1 VSGDKTASKILAPDT
16 QHNDIQHTD
25 TQHYG
30 LIYDN
35 QHIRY
40 GITTVYHYAE
50 CRVLFVVKL
59 NVVMLSVFTLSVIML
74 SVFTLSIVMPSVVML
89 SIFMLS
95 VVMLNVFTL
104 SVGTKILA
112 APFLAPKRL
121 LLHSNSYL
129 PSYFHSELG
138 LL

>member
-1 VSGDKTASKILAPDT
+1 
-16 QHNDIQHTD
+16 
-25 TQHYG
+25 
-30 LIYDN
+30 
-35 QHIRY
+35 
-40 GITTVYHYAE
+40 
-50 CRVLFVVKL
+50 
-59 NVVMLSVFTLSVIML
+59 ML
-74 SVFTLSIVMPSVVML
+74 SVFTLSIVMPSVIML
-89 SIFMLS
+89 SIFMLN

-138 LL
+138 LLYTSDFEAGSDFKFEFSRDLMKMDIERARVK